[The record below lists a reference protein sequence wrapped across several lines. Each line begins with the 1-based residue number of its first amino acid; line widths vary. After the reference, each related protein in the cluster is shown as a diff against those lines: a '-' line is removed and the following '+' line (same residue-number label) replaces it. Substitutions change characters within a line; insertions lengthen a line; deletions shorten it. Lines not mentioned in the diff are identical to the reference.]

1 MSAHLSSGT
10 EFNTDQQIDDN
21 YITILCYICTYE
33 HIIYCIYIYIF
44 WCISLEKESLV
55 VERSVELVV
64 AQKGNLDWRDVYGDL
79 TLTTGQNTVIS
90 RNQG

>member
-1 MSAHLSSGT
+1 M
-10 EFNTDQQIDDN
+10 N
-21 YITILCYICTYE
+21 ILYTG
-33 HIIYCIYIYIF
+33 YIYIF

-64 AQKGNLDWRDVYGDL
+64 AQKANLDWRDVYGDL